1 MTTSPRFSVCC
12 SASSLA
18 LPDSTIITQNV
29 ECRYCSATVIP
40 AAPAP
45 TMHKSHCSSALV
57 GNCRESVIIPRFL
70 VVLRPSPYFWSFFA
84 MANRAPRP
92 WQAFQIDWSTAPRT
106 EACCFG
112 CIKPKRYR
120 RVHRASMATSST
132 RDGVAPAA
140 KRWSAAA
147 RDRKIRCFVFCKAH
161 LCHCISSI
169 RSSLQMLMRVAPAT
183 DEN

>member
-84 MANRAPRP
+84 TASR
-92 WQAFQIDWSTAPRT
+92 STSLAG
-106 EACCFG
+106 AIVG
-112 CIKPKRYR
+112 L
-120 RVHRASMATSST
+120 HRASMATSST

-140 KRWSAAA
+140 KRWSAAS
-147 RDRKIRCFVFCKAH
+147 RDRKIRCFVFFKAH
-161 LCHCISSI
+161 LCHCVSSI

>member
-1 MTTSPRFSVCC
+1 MTTSPRFSACC
-12 SASSLA
+12 SACSLA

-29 ECRYCSATVIP
+29 ECTYCSATVIP

-57 GNCRESVIIPRFL
+57 RNCRESVITQPVFPGLL
-70 VVLRPSPYFWSFFA
+70 VVLRPSPYFLRFF
-84 MANRAPRP
+84 RDGKSR
-92 WQAFQIDWSTAPRT
+92 STSLAG
-106 EACCFG
+106 AIVG
-112 CIKPKRYR
+112 L
-120 RVHRASMATSST
+120 HRASMATSST

-140 KRWSAAA
+140 KRWSAAS